1 MKFMSVNV
9 WLILW
14 NWQDQPSCD
23 GSYVVICVEN
33 QIWLWDVNDDVCNSW
48 VCGTDGEQCACSWYC
63 ADACD
68 WHVCWLV
75 RHDERQGLCPSVS
88 WLVMPLS
95 NQQKGLEALCFRVVR
110 PSVHTSCMR
119 LSVCAC
125 VHAQA
130 FQSPDWL
137 AVSSYLFSLCKW
149 NGERW

>member
-1 MKFMSVNV
+1 MWAVWIMKFMSVNV

-88 WLVMPLS
+88 WLVMPPS

-110 PSVHTSCMR
+110 PSVHTYMHAFIRVCVRPCTGIPESR
-119 LSVCAC
+119 LTCR
-125 VHAQA
+125 Q
-130 FQSPDWL
+130 F
-137 AVSSYLFSLCKW
+137 LFILFV
-149 NGERW
+149 